1 MSNTN
6 DLAPLFLSNYLKYTH
21 FTRGMLLKMDFD
33 ALEKIQ
39 SNTWFYK
46 FEGDNVDE
54 QTTMVKSIIQLE
66 IIAKIMIYVEDL
78 AIIAESL
85 LKGVNYYTLLD
96 KKETPKGVQDVGDIV
111 QKLFEKMKHLSKND
125 FAKIMSFGDPKDY
138 AENDEEKQLLE
149 EALKFEKNEFLK
161 LFKKIKDFADEHHAV
176 FRRYKHAGFPM
187 VPGLRFT
194 GSLPGY
200 LKFFTSTS
208 LVFVNEDPFY
218 NPKVLPFSD
227 KVIEMYRNIIGGIQ
241 AVLEDIIHN
250 KLYEIRQL
258 KKRPPICYH
267 PNFAFSPEQHKKFKT
282 IFQRSDE
289 SNPATNIKFD
299 MNVRTTEK
307 SEWYSNLD
315 NLLEECDKIK
325 KINEEYERLLN
336 S

>member
-1 MSNTN
+1 
-6 DLAPLFLSNYLKYTH
+6 
-21 FTRGMLLKMDFD
+21 MDFD

-46 FEGDNVDE
+46 FEGSNIDE
-54 QTTMVKSIIQLE
+54 EMTLVKSIIQLE

-78 AIIAESL
+78 AIISESL
-85 LKGVNYYTLLD
+85 LKGVSYYTLLD
-96 KKETPKGVQDVGDIV
+96 KKETPEGVQDVSDIV
-111 QKLFEKMKHLSKND
+111 QKIFEKMEHLSKND
-125 FAKIMSFGDPKDY
+125 FAKIMSFGNPEDY
-138 AENDEEKQLLE
+138 AENNEEKQLLE
-149 EALKFEKNEFLK
+149 EALEFEKDEFLK

-194 GSLPGY
+194 KSLPGY
-200 LKFFTSTS
+200 LKFFNSTS

-227 KVIEMYRNIIGGIQ
+227 KVIEMYSNIIGDIQ
-241 AVLEDIIHN
+241 AALTDIIHN
-250 KLYEIRQL
+250 KLHEIRRR
-258 KKRPPICYH
+258 KKLPPICYH
-267 PNFAFSPEQHKKFKT
+267 ANFTFLPEQHKKFKT
-282 IFQRSDE
+282 IFQRYDE

-307 SEWYSNLD
+307 NEWYSNLD